1 MADTYFILAAV
12 FIFWIILFIIARY
25 LHLEK
30 YGLDAFPGV
39 LMYRTKRFNN
49 IISRI
54 AKKSP
59 KTWKAIGTLGVALSY
74 AALGYGIILFLSN
87 LINAFVQPQLSGPL
101 VPIIP
106 GITITGISIIYVLIA
121 IAITLITHELA
132 HGIAAIAE
140 GLPIK
145 SAGLLLLIIIPGGF
159 VELDEKA
166 MKKSSSRS
174 RFRIFSAG
182 SATNIATAL
191 LAFLIVTNFAFAISP
206 WYGPSIGAYV
216 YNVAPYSPANFNIPP
231 STVIYA
237 VNGTPIISDSGLSLY
252 LANVKPFETIVLD
265 TSIGR
270 ITLNTTINLQNP
282 TRGYIGIYTHPFY
295 LPYPSV
301 WGLGISFQNYLYFTL
316 FWIFIVTFSVAMFN
330 MLPIYAFDGDK
341 LFEEVIRNIVPKENK
356 LKIGKKSYSKRK
368 ILINVAR
375 IVAISLIVANF
386 IFPLLAVGYTPFPF

>member
-1 MADTYFILAAV
+1 ML
-12 FIFWIILFIIARY
+12 
-25 LHLEK
+25 
-30 YGLDAFPGV
+30 
-39 LMYRTKRFNN
+39 
-49 IISRI
+49 
-54 AKKSP
+54 
-59 KTWKAIGTLGVALSY
+59 
-74 AALGYGIILFLSN
+74 LGYGIILFLSN